1 MRIMIIIM
9 VITGDDNP
17 GQDISTGMA
26 GMAGLLN
33 QMTHSMILRLNP
45 VGHDLEGCNLA
56 HH

>member
-1 MRIMIIIM
+1 MIIM
-9 VITGDDNP
+9 VISEDDGNL
-17 GQDISTGMA
+17 GQGISTGMA